1 MINQSL
7 KRRPTR
13 ASQWSNQKINF
24 RRSQAKPRFFKRE
37 AWWWLEVMTRR
48 KWRLKRRVK
57 QSKRKIRKVERLRK
71 NWRMRKW
78 KSNPPI
84 LLR

>member
-1 MINQSL
+1 
-7 KRRPTR
+7 
-13 ASQWSNQKINF
+13 
-24 RRSQAKPRFFKRE
+24 
-37 AWWWLEVMTRR
+37 MTRR